1 MLFLFQFKKSFEY
14 GKSSFTIILKNWWHR
29 SRFTDIQSETATE
42 KIKALASRILSR
54 KNFKR
59 KRLLLHQR
67 YQRPKSLWKP
77 TKCSIQKS
85 VKSDRSKKAYRNFL
99 HSNTQYIVETQFF
112 YHSDFTWKQYWRF
125 EKCKICHFNTFR
137 GCEFGCFM
145 NFCTFW
151 NLKLNK

>member
-67 YQRPKSLWKP
+67 YQRPKSLWKL

-85 VKSDRSKKAYRNFL
+85 VKSDRSKKTYWNFL
-99 HSNTQYIVETQFF
+99 DSNTHCGNTIFLSLWFYVKMILAIREVQNMPFQYILRLWIWMF
-112 YHSDFTWKQYWRF
+112 Y
-125 EKCKICHFNTFR
+125 
-137 GCEFGCFM
+137 EFLYF
-145 NFCTFW
+145 
-151 NLKLNK
+151 LKPEIE